1 MHASYA
7 FGTQRGLSLTGLIFM
22 LAIVSVLAI
31 VALKTVPAYA
41 EYSAIKDAIKV
52 AKDAGGSVRE
62 MQLSFDKNAGVNNIE
77 AISGRDLV
85 ISRDAGETEISFAY
99 EKRIPLAGNI
109 SLVLD
114 FSGTTDES
122 GAAAVK
128 PAGSQ

>member
-1 MHASYA
+1 MHRSYA

-22 LAIVSVLAI
+22 LAIVSVIAI

-41 EYSAIKDAIKV
+41 EYSAVKDAIKV
-52 AKDAGGSVRE
+52 AKDAGGSVRD

-77 AISGRDLV
+77 AINGRDLV
-85 ISRDAGETEISFAY
+85 ISKGTGETEISFAY
-99 EKRIPLAGNI
+99 EKRIPLAGNV

-122 GAAAVK
+122 GVVAEK
-128 PAGSQ
+128 PAGGE